1 MNQSKLDAV
10 DWTKIPPPEDDGGA
24 AHLVGL
30 VVPRVRLPATDG
42 GVVDVGDLVGLS
54 VIFSIQ

>member
-24 AHLVGL
+24 GHLVDL
-30 VVPRVRLPATDG
+30 VVPSVRLPATDG
-42 GVVDVGDLVGLS
+42 GVVDVGIWWD
-54 VIFSIQ
+54 